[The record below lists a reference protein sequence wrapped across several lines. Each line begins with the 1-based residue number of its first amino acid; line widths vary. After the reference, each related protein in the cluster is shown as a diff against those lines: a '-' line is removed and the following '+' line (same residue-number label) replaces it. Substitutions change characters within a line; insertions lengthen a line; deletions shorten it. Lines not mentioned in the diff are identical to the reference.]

1 MKKIIA
7 ALAAVFMTLTLSG
20 CQQKAP
26 NGMMYY
32 DFNEMSMDFIQL
44 SPPKDGD
51 TIAIFDTDLGEIR
64 AVLYEQYAPV
74 KVQSFIEKVNEGVY
88 NDMKIMGVTNDTYFL
103 TGGFDNGKGVYI
115 GRNDKSE
122 LLANEYTPEL
132 WPFRGALLGFS
143 ERSGY
148 SDARWFMCWDDDEN
162 LTADAVNELK
172 SGAADIEDTVRREKM
187 LALFDKFYEVGG
199 VFGTAGECTIFGQTY
214 LGFDVVENLTH
225 IPTTE
230 DGQAA
235 EDVMIKSV
243 TISQFKEGDAVD
255 EFPYCHPG
263 GLSADDTGT
272 PDSGADDSSD
282 TSDSSVG

>member
-1 MKKIIA
+1 MKKILA
-7 ALAAVFMTLTLSG
+7 ALATAFLAVTLTG
-20 CQQKAP
+20 CQTNAP
-26 NGMMYY
+26 NGMMSY
-32 DFNEMSMDFIQL
+32 DFNGMSMDFIQL

-74 KVQSFIEKVNEGVY
+74 KVQSFIEKANAGVY
-88 NDMKIMGVTNDTYFL
+88 NNMEIKGITNDTFFL

-132 WPFRGALLGFS
+132 WPFRGSLLGYS

-172 SGAADIEDTVRREKM
+172 SGASGIEDTVRREKM
-187 LALFDKFYEVGG
+187 LTLFDKFYEVGG
-199 VFGTAGECTIFGQTY
+199 VFGMAGECTIFGQTY
-214 LGFDVVENLTH
+214 LGFEVVEKLTH
-225 IPTTE
+225 IPADE

-235 EDVMIKSV
+235 ETVLIKSV
-243 TISQFKEGDAVD
+243 TISRFEDGDDVD

-263 GLSADDTGT
+263 GLPAQSENSVAS
-272 PDSGADDSSD
+272 DSGADE
-282 TSDSSVG
+282 